1 MRADFTVL
9 DGNMLEAIQG
19 GGHIP
24 AVTATF
30 VNGIC
35 KHGST

>member
-1 MRADFTVL
+1 MRADFSVL

-19 GGHIP
+19 GSHIP
-24 AVTATF
+24 AVKATF

-35 KHGST
+35 KYGSI